1 MSKYYILRSKN
12 AFYNKDKG
20 FTVDYDICG
29 LFDDTHKL
37 HDLANKL
44 LARCKA
50 IVGEE
55 NVTDETLTSV
65 SYITIEGI
73 HARYELDTTCVTEL
87 NEEL

>member
-1 MSKYYILRSKN
+1 MSKYYILRSRCEFYKN
-12 AFYNKDKG
+12 EG

-29 LFDDTHKL
+29 LFDDILKL
-37 HDLANKL
+37 RELANEL

-55 NVTDETLTSV
+55 NVTGETLTSV
-65 SYITIEGI
+65 SYNTIDGVP
-73 HARYELDTTCVTEL
+73 ARYELNVTCVTEL